1 MAPRQFVQKT
11 FRTIAKNPT
20 FRTRT
25 IGTKMKP
32 DISLGEVKCKS
43 LKILANFLLLM
54 AILQDW
60 GPRDPN
66 SNLARFFSCIQILQ
80 DS

>member
-1 MAPRQFVQKT
+1 MIIGSSAPRQFVQTT

-32 DISLGEVKCKS
+32 DISYKRHFVQ
-43 LKILANFLLLM
+43 N
-54 AILQDW
+54 
-60 GPRDPN
+60 
-66 SNLARFFSCIQILQ
+66 
-80 DS
+80 